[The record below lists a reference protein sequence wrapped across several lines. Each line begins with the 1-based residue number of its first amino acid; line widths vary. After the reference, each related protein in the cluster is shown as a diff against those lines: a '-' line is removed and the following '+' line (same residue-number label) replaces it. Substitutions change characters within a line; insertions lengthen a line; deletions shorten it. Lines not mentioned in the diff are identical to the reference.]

1 MLWDGLRQPVRMTIA
16 GIDTV
21 RVRDRFSPEGTYL
34 NSATYGLPP
43 RASYDALSR
52 AVDEW
57 RHGRCGFDGWDVSVG
72 ESRRSFA
79 RLTGVRDDQV
89 AVGPQVSVFA
99 GVIAACLPAGARV
112 LAPREDFT
120 SLLFP
125 FLAQQARGVEVELV
139 ALDDL
144 AEAIDGRTDLVAFSA
159 VQSADG
165 RLADT
170 DAIAA
175 AARHHG
181 ARVVCDATQ
190 ACGWLPL
197 DASRFDAVVCAGYK
211 WLLNPRGT
219 AFLTVGDEML
229 GELTPHLAGWYAAD
243 DPMASLYGGPLR
255 VSETAKRFDVSPAWH
270 CWVGAAP
277 ALRLLEEVGVE
288 AIHAHD
294 VRLAN
299 ALRAGLGLE
308 PSNTAIVSLDLDG
321 DAAERLAR
329 AGVRCAGRGGR
340 IRFSFH
346 LYNDDGDV
354 ARALEV
360 LA

>member
-1 MLWDGLRQPVRMTIA
+1 MAITGT
-16 GIDTV
+16 DTV

-43 RASYDALSR
+43 RAAFDALVR
-52 AVDEW
+52 HMDEW

-79 RLTGVRDDQV
+79 RLHGVRAEQV
-89 AVGPQVSVFA
+89 AVGPQVSVFT
-99 GVIAACLPAGARV
+99 GVIAASLPAGARV

-125 FLAQQARGVEVELV
+125 FLTQEPRGVQVELV
-139 ALDDL
+139 ALDEL
-144 AEAIDGRTDLVAFSA
+144 AEAIDARTDLVAFSA

-165 RLADT
+165 RLADL
-170 DAIAA
+170 DAIVA

-181 ARVVCDATQ
+181 ARTVCDATQ
-190 ACGWLPL
+190 ASGWLPL
-197 DASRFDAVVCAGYK
+197 DASRFDAVVSAGYK

-219 AFLTVGDEML
+219 AFMAVGEEML
-229 GELTPHLAGWYAAD
+229 AELTPHNAGWYAAD
-243 DPMASLYGGPLR
+243 EPMTRLYGGPLG
-255 VSETAKRFDVSPAWH
+255 VSETAKRLDVSPAWH
-270 CWVGAAP
+270 SWVGAAP
-277 ALRLLEEVGVE
+277 AMRLLEEVGVE
-288 AIHAHD
+288 AIHAHNL
-294 VRLAN
+294 RLAN

-308 PSNTAIVSLDLDG
+308 PSDTAIVSLDV
-321 DAAERLAR
+321 DAEAGERLAR
-329 AGVRCAGRGGR
+329 AAVRFAGRGGR
-340 IRFSFH
+340 LRLSFH

-354 ARALEV
+354 ARALEA

>member
-1 MLWDGLRQPVRMTIA
+1 MAITGT
-16 GIDTV
+16 DTL
-21 RVRDRFSPEGTYL
+21 RVRDRFSPEGAYL

-43 RASYDALSR
+43 RAAFEAVTR
-52 AVDEW
+52 AMDEW
-57 RHGRCGFDGWDVSVG
+57 RHGRCGFDGWDLSVG
-72 ESRRSFA
+72 ESRRTFA
-79 RLTGVRDDQV
+79 RLHGVAPERV

-99 GVIAACLPAGARV
+99 GLIAASLPAGTRV

-125 FLAQQARGVEVELV
+125 FLAQQGRAVQVDLV
-139 ALDDL
+139 ALDEL
-144 AEAIDGRTDLVAFSA
+144 AEAIDASTDLVAFSA

-165 RLADT
+165 RVADV

-181 ARVVCDATQ
+181 ARTVCDATQ

-197 DASRFDAVVCAGYK
+197 DASRFDATVCAAYK

-219 AFLTVGDEML
+219 AFMAIGDEL
-229 GELTPHLAGWYAAD
+229 RDELIPHTAGWYAAD
-243 DPMASLYGGPLR
+243 DPVASLYGGPLA
-255 VSETAKRFDVSPAWH
+255 VSQSAKRFDVSPAWMS
-270 CWVGAAP
+270 WVGGAP
-277 ALRLLEEVGVE
+277 ALRLLEEIGIE

-294 VRLAN
+294 LRLAN
-299 ALRAGLGLE
+299 AFREGLGFE
-308 PSNTAIVSLDLDG
+308 PSDSPIVSIDVDDDAYGRLD
-321 DAAERLAR
+321 R
-329 AGVRCAGRGGR
+329 AGVRGAGRGGR
-340 IRFSFH
+340 LRLSFH

-354 ARALEV
+354 DRALGV

>member
-1 MLWDGLRQPVRMTIA
+1 MAITGT
-16 GIDTV
+16 DTL
-21 RVRDRFSPEGTYL
+21 RVRDRFSPEGAYL

-43 RASYDALSR
+43 RASFEAATR
-52 AVDEW
+52 AMDEW
-57 RHGRCGFDGWDVSVG
+57 RHGRCGFDGWDLSVG

-79 RLTGVRDDQV
+79 RLHGVRPDQV

-99 GVIAACLPAGARV
+99 GVIAASLPAGTRV
-112 LAPREDFT
+112 LAPRDDFT

-125 FLAQQARGVEVELV
+125 FLAQEGRGVRVDLV

-144 AEAIDGRTDLVAFSA
+144 PEAIDAGTDVVAFSA

-165 RLADT
+165 RVADL
-170 DAIAA
+170 DAIVA

-181 ARVVCDATQ
+181 ARTVCDATQ
-190 ACGWLPL
+190 AAGWLPL
-197 DASRFDAVVCAGYK
+197 DASRFDATICAAYK

-219 AFLTVGDEML
+219 AFMAIGDEL
-229 GELTPHLAGWYAAD
+229 RDAVVPHTAGWYAAD
-243 DPMASLYGGPLR
+243 EPCASLYGGPLTI
-255 VSETAKRFDVSPAWH
+255 SETAKRFDVSPAWLS
-270 CWVGAAP
+270 WVAGAP
-277 ALRLLEEVGVE
+277 ALRMLEEVGIE

-299 ALRAGLGLE
+299 AFRAGLDLE
-308 PSNTAIVSLDLDG
+308 PSDSAIVSVDVDE
-321 DAAERLAR
+321 DAYGRLER
-329 AGVRCAGRGGR
+329 AGVRGAGRGGR
-340 IRFSFH
+340 LRLSFH

-354 ARALEV
+354 GRALDI